1 MISRVAMKFT
11 TLWMIKEIVFQNMLE
26 LKKAVPG
33 EFVQIWQ
40 DEIAADHNTNRG
52 HLLRLNSDL

>member
-26 LKKAVPG
+26 LKKAVPN

-40 DEIAADHNTNRG
+40 DEIEADHNTNRG
-52 HLLRLNSDL
+52 HLPE